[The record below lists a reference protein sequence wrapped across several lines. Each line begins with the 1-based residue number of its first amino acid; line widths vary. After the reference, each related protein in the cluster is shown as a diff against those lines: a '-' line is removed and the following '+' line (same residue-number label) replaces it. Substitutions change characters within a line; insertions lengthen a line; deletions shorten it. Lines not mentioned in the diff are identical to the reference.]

1 MVEMRGFVFQS
12 DAILSVAA
20 ALLTFL
26 LLVSLLVKSN
36 EHFSRSALWAQKEQE
51 ACALSDLVAKR
62 LVFPDGNIDVDALSH
77 LTRENSQIR
86 VGNSTVGPVPPANAS
101 IFFFRRI
108 VFVDGKP
115 EVMEVRSW

>member
-1 MVEMRGFVFQS
+1 MRGFVFQS
-12 DAILSVAA
+12 DALLSVAA

-26 LLVSLLVKSN
+26 LLVSLLMKSN
-36 EHFSRSALWAQKEQE
+36 EHASRSALWAQKEQE
-51 ACALSDLVAKR
+51 AYALSDLVAKR

-77 LTRENSQIR
+77 MTRGTSQIR
-86 VGNSTVGPVPPANAS
+86 VGNSTVGPQPPDNAS

-108 VFVDGKP
+108 VFVNGNP